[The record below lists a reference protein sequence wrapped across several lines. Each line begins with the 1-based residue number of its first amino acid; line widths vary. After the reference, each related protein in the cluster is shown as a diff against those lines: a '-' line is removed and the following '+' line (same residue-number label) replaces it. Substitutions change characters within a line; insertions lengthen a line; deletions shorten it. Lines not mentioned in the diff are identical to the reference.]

1 MLNPTQTTCS
11 SVPLAQQI
19 LSLSTQTQTQSQS
32 HTHTHTYTLTHTHT
46 KLKYKNLPVRSQ
58 KAFPSPSHIRCWAH
72 RLDLKLLGAVQ
83 YGLGLEPSL
92 GRLCEVLLSYLLGYL
107 FRRAPA
113 CVHRRVRRSS
123 FTFLYMSVG
132 LGLVDMNDV
141 LFVLY

>member
-19 LSLSTQTQTQSQS
+19 LSLSTQTQTR
-32 HTHTHTYTLTHTHT
+32 THHAHTHT

-72 RLDLKLLGAVQ
+72 RLDLKLLGAIQ

-92 GRLCEVLLSYLLGYL
+92 GHFSKVLLSYLLSYL
-107 FRRAPA
+107 FQHTLQKSSLR
-113 CVHRRVRRSS
+113 CVCMSRVD
-123 FTFLYMSVG
+123 FLGPWFFVFHC
-132 LGLVDMNDV
+132 LVVDEE
-141 LFVLY
+141 

>member
-19 LSLSTQTQTQSQS
+19 LSLSTQTQTCA
-32 HTHTHTYTLTHTHT
+32 HTQIHIHTRTHT

-72 RLDLKLLGAVQ
+72 RLDLKLLGAIQ

-92 GRLCEVLLSYLLGYL
+92 GHFSKVLLSYLLSYL
-107 FRRAPA
+107 FQ
-113 CVHRRVRRSS
+113 HTSEK
-123 FTFLYMSVG
+123 
-132 LGLVDMNDV
+132 
-141 LFVLY
+141 

>member
-19 LSLSTQTQTQSQS
+19 LSLSTQTQ
-32 HTHTHTYTLTHTHT
+32 THTHT

-72 RLDLKLLGAVQ
+72 RLDLKLLGAIQ

-92 GRLCEVLLSYLLGYL
+92 GHFSKVLLSYLLS
-107 FRRAPA
+107 FWFQNTSEKKPA
-113 CVHRRVRRSS
+113 VCLCEQCGFPS
-123 FTFLYMSVG
+123 
-132 LGLVDMNDV
+132 LGLR
-141 LFVLY
+141 FVFHCFVVHNL